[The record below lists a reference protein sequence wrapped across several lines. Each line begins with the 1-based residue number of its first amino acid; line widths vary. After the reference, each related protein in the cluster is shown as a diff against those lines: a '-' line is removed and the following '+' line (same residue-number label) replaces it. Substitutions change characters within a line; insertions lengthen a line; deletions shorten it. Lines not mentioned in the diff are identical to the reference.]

1 MKYFLLIVDLI
12 KFLRPSFAGT
22 LVKCGVAL
30 EVLSFGGYKL
40 IFEYDRYI
48 NNGHV
53 AVGIGTSDTSEIVL
67 NILGIFGA
75 LLMIG
80 GFWIGI
86 KDWATL
92 RRNNS
97 RKKNIIIELRGL
109 SATLNQS
116 LKSSISKTMTG
127 QVDEVLVEI
136 GQHVTAG
143 TPSELEKAL
152 DKVNNIHSRIETA
165 IAGKDP
171 GDISIHAGTVAPT
184 PFQFLFGV
192 ILDDEFSPNVWEYE
206 RLKNEWQTLD
216 QNDPSIVLNEH
227 IDPSISSQ
235 DTEVVVVVSATF
247 VVLDS
252 TIANTWPNLKVA
264 KIENP
269 TATPNSIWTEADQ
282 ILIVQ
287 SFLRVMALL
296 KNRGVKKVHLL
307 LAASPSMCIR
317 LGRHFDQRNL
327 PEVTV
332 YQFDRNLDR
341 YTWGVEI
348 ASIGTQI
355 DPKKGRLVNSKL
367 R

>member
-1 MKYFLLIVDLI
+1 MKSYFLAVVDLI
-12 KFLRPSFAGT
+12 KFFRPSFAGR
-22 LVKCGVAL
+22 LVKSGVAL
-30 EVLSFGGYKL
+30 EVLSFAGYKL
-40 IFEYDRYI
+40 IFAYERYT
-48 NNGHV
+48 NNDHV
-53 AVGIGTSDTSEIVL
+53 TVGISSTDTSEWVL
-67 NILGIFGA
+67 NGLGILGV
-75 LLMIG
+75 LLMLSG
-80 GFWIGI
+80 LWIGWN
-86 KDWATL
+86 DWLTV
-92 RRNNS
+92 RRSNS

-116 LKSSISKTMTG
+116 LKSSISKTMSG

-136 GQHVTAG
+136 GHHVTAG
-143 TPSELEKAL
+143 TSSELEKGL
-152 DKVNNIHSRIETA
+152 EKVNNIHSRIENA

-171 GDISIHAGTVAPT
+171 DDISIHVGAIAPI
-184 PFQFLFGV
+184 PFQFLLGV
-192 ILDDEFSPNVWEYE
+192 ILDDEFSPNIWEYE

-216 QNDPSIVLNEH
+216 QNDLSIVLNEQ

-247 VVLDS
+247 AVLDS
-252 TIANTWPNLKVA
+252 TITNTWPDLKVA

-355 DPKKGRLVNSKL
+355 DPKKGRLVNFK
-367 R
+367 

>member
-1 MKYFLLIVDLI
+1 MKSFFLAIIDLI
-12 KFLRPSFAGT
+12 KFFKPTLAGR
-22 LVKCGVAL
+22 LVAGGVL
-30 EVLSFGGYKL
+30 VLGLAFGGYNFA
-40 IFEYDRYI
+40 FEMERQT

-53 AVGIGTSDTSEIVL
+53 TLGISSSSTPDVVAYFFVAFGIVL
-67 NILGIFGA
+67 IVVGLWMGIT
-75 LLMIG
+75 
-80 GFWIGI
+80 
-86 KDWATL
+86 DWLTV

-109 SATLNQS
+109 SAALNQS

-165 IAGKDP
+165 IAGIDP
-171 GDISIHAGTVAPT
+171 GDISIHAGTIAPT

-216 QNDPSIVLNEH
+216 QNDPSIVVNEH
-227 IDPSISSQ
+227 IDPSIASQ
-235 DTEVVVVVSATF
+235 DTEVVVAVSATF
-247 VVLDS
+247 AVLDS

-282 ILIVQ
+282 NLIVE
-287 SFLRVMALL
+287 SFLRVMAML
-296 KNRGVKKVHLL
+296 KNRGVKKVNLA
-307 LAASPSMCIR
+307 LAASPSICLR

-348 ASIGTQI
+348 ASIGAQI
-355 DPKKGRLVNSKL
+355 DPKKGRLVNS
-367 R
+367 

>member
-1 MKYFLLIVDLI
+1 MKYYFLLIVDLI

-30 EVLSFGGYKL
+30 EFLSFGGYKL
-40 IFEYDRYI
+40 IFEYNRYI
-48 NNGHV
+48 SNGYV
-53 AVGIGTSDTSEIVL
+53 AIGISTSDTSEIVL

-86 KDWATL
+86 RDWATV
-92 RRNNS
+92 RRKNS

-116 LKSSISKTMTG
+116 LRSSISKTMTG
-127 QVDEVLVEI
+127 QVEEVLVEI

-152 DKVNNIHSRIETA
+152 EKVNNIHSRIETA
-165 IAGKDP
+165 IAGKDS

-192 ILDDEFSPNVWEYE
+192 ILDDEFGPNVWEYE
-206 RLKNEWQTLD
+206 RLKNEWQKLD
-216 QNDPSIVLNEH
+216 QNDPSIVVNEH

-235 DTEVVVVVSATF
+235 DTEVVVAISATF

-269 TATPNSIWTEADQ
+269 TAAPSSIWTEADQ
-282 ILIVQ
+282 ILIVD

-296 KNRGVKKVHLL
+296 KNRGIKKVHLA
-307 LAASPSMCIR
+307 LAASPSICLR

-332 YQFDRNLDR
+332 YQFDRSLDR

-355 DPKKGRLVNSKL
+355 DPKKGRLVNSK
-367 R
+367 

>member
-1 MKYFLLIVDLI
+1 MKYYILLIVDLI

-53 AVGIGTSDTSEIVL
+53 AVGISTSETSEIVL

-75 LLMIG
+75 ILLIS

-86 KDWATL
+86 KDWAAL

-116 LKSSISKTMTG
+116 LKSSISTTMTG
-127 QVDEVLVEI
+127 QVDDILVEI
-136 GQHVTAG
+136 GRHVTAG

-152 DKVNNIHSRIETA
+152 DKVNNIHTRIETA

-216 QNDPSIVLNEH
+216 QNDPSIVVNEL
-227 IDPSISSQ
+227 IDPLISSQ
-235 DTEVVVVVSATF
+235 DTEVVVSVAATF
-247 VVLDS
+247 AILDS
-252 TIANTWPNLKVA
+252 TISNTWPNLKVA

-282 ILIVQ
+282 ILIVE
-287 SFLRVMALL
+287 SFLRIMALL
-296 KNRGVKKVHLL
+296 KNRGVKKIHLA
-307 LAASPSMCIR
+307 LAASPSICLR

-332 YQFDRNLDR
+332 YQFDRSLDR

-355 DPKKGRLVNSKL
+355 DPKKGKLVHSN
-367 R
+367 